1 MKDIN
6 SVVKDTLINL
16 RKNNKLATPSNYTNE
31 FLKISKKYKLSI
43 QESEDFKKYVK
54 QLNSNEKIVAKK
66 LKIETTEELVPLLLK
81 RVASKNVKNL
91 ANLMNNSLVPSI
103 SIELNGS
110 LSKFSIKL
118 GDEPALIFED
128 DIQKEMQNFIN
139 KRYEADKAIVKQKTT
154 DIAKLVTLMGKYLN
168 DAISSTKQGYSSV
181 SHIKDELESFSL
193 SSNNFKQLSSLQS
206 QLISA
211 ATSIEDEMHKA
222 GKNFSSSK
230 NHVNSLEKEISK
242 LKNELSDVKEQGK
255 YDHLTDLLTRKAYEI
270 EVKNFENNYQ
280 RNGVFYALVF
290 LDIDHFKIINDNY
303 GHDAGDVVLKT
314 FARVLKRQTR
324 KIDIIGRYGGEE
336 FVAIVHYDNQNDL
349 IQYLSRIKKII
360 SDNDFIYKDKT
371 IHIEFCAGVTLR
383 HNYETYED
391 TLSKADALLYDAKN
405 SGRNRIIL
413 EDGTVL

>member
-1 MKDIN
+1 MRDIN
-6 SVVKDTLINL
+6 TVVKDTLVNL
-16 RKNNKLATPSNYTNE
+16 RKNNKLATPRNYASE
-31 FLKISKKYKLSI
+31 FLKISKKYKLTL
-43 QESEDFKKYVK
+43 EENEDFKKYVK
-54 QLNSNEKIVAKK
+54 QLNASEKMQVKK
-66 LKIETTEELVPLLLK
+66 LKFETTEELVPLLLR

-118 GDEPALIFED
+118 GDEPALIFEE
-128 DIQKEMQNFIN
+128 DIQKEMQDFIN
-139 KRYEADKAIVKQKTT
+139 KRYEADKAIVKQKTI

-168 DAISSTKQGYSSV
+168 DAISSTEKSSSSV
-181 SHIKDELESFSL
+181 STIKDELESFSL
-193 SSNNFKQLSSLQS
+193 SSSNFKQLSSLQS

-211 ATSIEDEMHKA
+211 ATSIEDEMQKA
-222 GKNFSSSK
+222 GKNFTSSK
-230 NHVNSLEKEISK
+230 KHVNNLEKEIID
-242 LKNELSDVKEQGK
+242 LKSELSEVKEQGR
-255 YDHLTDLLTRKAYEI
+255 YDHLTELLTRKAYEL

-280 RNGVFYALVF
+280 RNGVYYALIF
-290 LDIDHFKIINDNY
+290 LDIDHFKNINDTY

-336 FVAIVHYDNQNDL
+336 FIAIVHYDKQDDL
-349 IQYLSRIKKII
+349 MQYLSRIKKII

-383 HNYETYED
+383 HNYETYEEAIE
-391 TLSKADALLYDAKN
+391 KADSLLYDAKN

-413 EDGTVL
+413 EDGTVI